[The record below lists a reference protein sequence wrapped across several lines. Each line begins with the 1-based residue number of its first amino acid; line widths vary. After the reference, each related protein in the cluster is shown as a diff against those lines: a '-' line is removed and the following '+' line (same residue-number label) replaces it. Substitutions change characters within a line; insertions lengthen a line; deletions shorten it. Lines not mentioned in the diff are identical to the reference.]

1 MLKVKEYVDKTR
13 ENALGQCLDELHVSE
28 DDLYIR
34 ESETEAKLFKAKKV
48 KLEVLPKQDIIQYV
62 KEYIDELSQYLQMEI
77 HSEVKFQDGILQI
90 LLVSDH
96 NSLLIGKD
104 GRTMN
109 SIQQVLRQSISAKTG
124 FKVSLMVD
132 VSNYK
137 EKQNYFFEK
146 EVKKIC
152 REVLKSHVDVKLDPM
167 NSYKRRLVHS
177 VVNEY
182 DHLTTKSEGT
192 EPRRYVV
199 IQYQED

>member
-77 HSEVKFQDGILQI
+77 HSEVKFQDGILQV

-109 SIQQVLRQSISAKTG
+109 SIQQMLRQSISSKTG

-146 EVKKIC
+146 EISICIRVK
-152 REVLKSHVDVKLDPM
+152 
-167 NSYKRRLVHS
+167 
-177 VVNEY
+177 
-182 DHLTTKSEGT
+182 
-192 EPRRYVV
+192 
-199 IQYQED
+199 